1 MFLVFG
7 GGEGFFFLLFFFNK
21 EIHQYHSH
29 KWLSQQKASILLA
42 INKEVLKKG
51 WGEKDIF
58 WAVNYLFFLCNFTCL
73 FICTDRFLAFT
84 IAVFLYHVEKL

>member
-1 MFLVFG
+1 M
-7 GGEGFFFLLFFFNK
+7 
-21 EIHQYHSH
+21 
-29 KWLSQQKASILLA
+29 
-42 INKEVLKKG
+42 LKKG

-84 IAVFLYHVEKL
+84 IAKKNFDVLLKLHFFYIKWDIRVVKHLYADREGSFARSAQ